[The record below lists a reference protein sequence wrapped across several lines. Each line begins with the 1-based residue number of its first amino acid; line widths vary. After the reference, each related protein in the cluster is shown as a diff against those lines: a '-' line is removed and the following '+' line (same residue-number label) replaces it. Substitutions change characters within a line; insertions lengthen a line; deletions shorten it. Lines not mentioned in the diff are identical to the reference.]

1 VNPFVLLALVLFVF
15 TALALYYALKFP
27 SGKWFGTRRDKLL
40 RKTGPT
46 AEATLQNLTLRFLS
60 RAGGQPR
67 LMLNAI
73 YGYTV
78 KEQPYQIVLPLESGK
93 LPDSGIAHAQ
103 TSLEFEREIPERLEL
118 HTGQTLNGREDIRLY
133 FLERLRQKCPTVTV
147 IYDKKN
153 PNIGVVRDFLSE

>member
-1 VNPFVLLALVLFVF
+1 VNPFVLLTLVLCVF
-15 TALALYYALKFP
+15 MALALYYALKFP

-46 AEATLQNLTLRFLS
+46 AEASLENLTVRFLS

-73 YGYTV
+73 YAYTV
-78 KEQPYQIVLPLESGK
+78 KEQQHQIVLPLESSK
-93 LPDSGIAHAQ
+93 LPDSGIASAQ

-118 HTGQTLNGREDIRLY
+118 QGGQALDGRESIRLY
-133 FLERLRQKCPTVTV
+133 FLERLRQKRPNVSV

-153 PNIGVVRDFLSE
+153 PNIGVVRDFLSQ

>member
-1 VNPFVLLALVLFVF
+1 VSPFVLLALVLCVF

-27 SGKWFGTRRDKLL
+27 NGKWFGTRRDKLL

-46 AEATLQNLTLRFLS
+46 AEAVLENLSVRFLT

-67 LMLNAI
+67 LMLNAL

-78 KEQPYQIVLPLESGK
+78 KDQKYQITLPLESNK
-93 LPDSGIAHAQ
+93 LELGIQTAQ
-103 TSLEFEREIPERLEL
+103 TTSEFEREIPERLEL
-118 HTGQTLNGREDIRLY
+118 HNGTKLEGRESIRTYL
-133 FLERLRQKCPTVTV
+133 LEQLRQKRPSVTV

-153 PNIGVVRDFLSE
+153 PVVSTVRDFLS